1 MDSTDAVIEAFTEL
15 APSYEKTLDAEVRQ
29 MWGISYRQFV
39 DQFIATIPI
48 QDGNDILD
56 VATGTGVIPL
66 RIAQR
71 VSSQCRIVGLDITP
85 AMLGYAQ
92 SAVQAAGLSSL
103 IRTVCASGMAMPFGE
118 GVFDVVTCGLGMH
131 HMDGER
137 LAQEMRRVLRPNGWL
152 VMADVVASPVWR
164 SFLGAIWFRAL
175 MVYFGITHRRSRFRA
190 EMDALANLRTRGE
203 WQELLGAC
211 GFVDVH
217 ITRLPPRRRF
227 YPDAL
232 LIKARIQSP
241 SGSG

>member
-85 AMLGYAQ
+85 AMLCYAQ

-103 IRTVCASGMAMPFGE
+103 IRLVCASGMAMPFGE
-118 GVFDVVTCGLGMH
+118 GAFDVVTCGLGTH
-131 HMDGER
+131 HMDGQR
-137 LAQEMRRVLRPNGWL
+137 LIREMRRVL
-152 VMADVVASPVWR
+152 
-164 SFLGAIWFRAL
+164 
-175 MVYFGITHRRSRFRA
+175 
-190 EMDALANLRTRGE
+190 
-203 WQELLGAC
+203 
-211 GFVDVH
+211 
-217 ITRLPPRRRF
+217 
-227 YPDAL
+227 
-232 LIKARIQSP
+232 K
-241 SGSG
+241 